1 MSCGE
6 PHETDCSEVLDHL
19 YEFLDREMPEGDCTK
34 FEVHFEE
41 CSPCLEKYGLEQAVK
56 KLVKRCCGQDDVPTD
71 LRSKVMGRIDLIR
84 ACRGRARA
92 GSDRAGHRPVGD
104 RRRIV
109 TRRCFV
115 GSLGSGGTAAVPRST
130 GRSGPRMSGARR
142 SRTGPAPAGA
152 TGHRGRRRWDA
163 SSRGAV

>member
-84 ACRGRARA
+84 AGETVPERDLTAQDTGRPA
-92 GSDRAGHRPVGD
+92 
-104 RRRIV
+104 
-109 TRRCFV
+109 
-115 GSLGSGGTAAVPRST
+115 TAAE
-130 GRSGPRMSGARR
+130 
-142 SRTGPAPAGA
+142 
-152 TGHRGRRRWDA
+152 
-163 SSRGAV
+163 

>member
-19 YEFLDREMPEGDCTK
+19 YEFLDHEMPEGDCNK

-56 KLVKRCCGQDDVPTD
+56 KLVKRCCGQDDVPAD

-84 ACRGRARA
+84 
-92 GSDRAGHRPVGD
+92 
-104 RRRIV
+104 
-109 TRRCFV
+109 
-115 GSLGSGGTAAVPRST
+115 SGQAVPEQDVAV
-130 GRSGPRMSGARR
+130 GGADR
-142 SRTGPAPAGA
+142 PAAA
-152 TGHRGRRRWDA
+152 A
-163 SSRGAV
+163 E